1 MDSVLNGVNVCGG
14 LLPGEYRYRT
24 LCLYAN
30 GDVVL
35 CPFVSFRSP
44 FGTGLDEG
52 KQIHTNSRQSRRDC
66 KCQKSMTVR
75 DGTPVHTPG
84 AFQYRQ

>member
-1 MDSVLNGVNVCGG
+1 MDSVPNGVNVCGG

-44 FGTGLDEG
+44 FGAGLDRAN
-52 KQIHTNSRQSRRDC
+52 KYTR
-66 KCQKSMTVR
+66 
-75 DGTPVHTPG
+75 TPG
-84 AFQYRQ
+84 SPAGIANVRNT